1 MRLLPKN
8 SYFRGGAV
16 IFIVLA
22 IFFLISVIT
31 KSSAQTPLIEDE
43 PETTRIGS
51 FIYASQYL
59 NPDDFIIEESYTDES
74 ILGTNIFLQDSAVLA
89 VSSPSPPDSINDTQR
104 NGIIIYEVQPGDVL
118 SRIAETFNVSAST
131 ILWANN
137 LTNSNYLKAGQK
149 LTILPISGVLY
160 TVKKG
165 DTLEKIVK
173 TYKGDLNKTID
184 FNGLPANG
192 ILAIGQQVIIPDGQ
206 GVSVSGTRSYA
217 TTAAYANFPRP
228 YATQSHQFPWGQCTW
243 YIAQR
248 RYIPWGGNAKTWI
261 YQAPQYGFATGNEPQ
276 VGAIMQTRESSYY
289 GHVAYVE
296 AIDGDYVTIS
306 EMSLG
311 QGIKKIRTLRKDD
324 WRIVGYIY

>member
-1 MRLLPKN
+1 MQLLPKN
-8 SYFRGGAV
+8 PYFRGGAV

-22 IFFLISVIT
+22 IFFLVSVIT
-31 KSSAQTPLIEDE
+31 KSSAEISPIEDE

-51 FIYASQYL
+51 FVYASQYL
-59 NPDDFIIEESYTDES
+59 NTDDFVVEESYTDES
-74 ILGTNIFLQDSAVLA
+74 IMGTNIFLQDSAVLA
-89 VSSPSPPDSINDTQR
+89 ISSPSLLDSVSNAQR
-104 NGIIIYEVQPGDVL
+104 NGIIVYEVQPGDVL
-118 SRIAETFNVSAST
+118 SEIAENFSISVNTV
-131 ILWANN
+131 LWANN

-149 LTILPISGVLY
+149 LTILPVSGILY

-165 DTLEKIVK
+165 DTLDKIVK
-173 TYKGDLNKTID
+173 TYKGELDKTID

-192 ILAIGQQVIIPDGQ
+192 VLAIGQQVIIPDGQ
-206 GVSVSGTRSYA
+206 GAAISGARSYA
-217 TTAAYANFPRP
+217 TTASYVSFPRP

-243 YIAQR
+243 YVAQR

-276 VGAIMQTRESSYY
+276 VGAIMQTRENSYY

-296 AIDGDYVTIS
+296 AVDGDYVTIS

-311 QGIKKIRTLRKDD
+311 QGIKKVRTLRKDD